1 MAAGLT
7 FRQEED
13 DLPGW
18 AVVDPL
24 VAVVDGL
31 GGGSLHCFLGCRRNR
46 LAISQNLVFAGTR
59 KNDAPS
65 LFVALSLSFITAGKR
80 AWIDFGHLP
89 KT

>member
-31 GGGSLHCFLGCRRNR
+31 GGGSLHWPSLLFR
-46 LAISQNLVFAGTR
+46 LQTKSTISHNLVFAGREKT
-59 KNDAPS
+59 
-65 LFVALSLSFITAGKR
+65 T
-80 AWIDFGHLP
+80 LP
-89 KT
+89 RFLWLKA